1 MGIDK
6 PDVRF
11 VIHFSLPKSMEG
23 YYQESGRAGRDGLL
37 STCVLFYTYSDVA
50 RYRRMIESKWVLR
63 TWLRTCLVP
72 FGANYITHNQHTK
85 SVRNIVTVLI
95 EDFHSFKICCFEI
108 SIWPGVLMVL
118 IIPFKNQLTSVPR
131 VDTSQN
137 QSVEFPQCISFAGQF
152 SSVKTCI
159 VE

>member
-1 MGIDK
+1 MEICSKTLESWKVGHGDLPNINCEQLLLHFLKVVCATIAFGMGIDK

-50 RYRRMIESKWVLR
+50 RLRRMIESKWR
-63 TWLRTCLVP
+63 FMMTWLRTCLVP
-72 FGANYITHNQHTK
+72 FGANYIMHNQHTK

-95 EDFHSFKICCFEI
+95 CSMK
-108 SIWPGVLMVL
+108 M
-118 IIPFKNQLTSVPR
+118 
-131 VDTSQN
+131 
-137 QSVEFPQCISFAGQF
+137 FAAL
-152 SSVKTCI
+152 K
-159 VE
+159 